1 MERRARVRIT
11 FRGGSPMQSLT
22 CGHLSRLPLLAA
34 FAFAAAVEGVAGEG
48 ELDGDL
54 LGGGGRPARV
64 AAEVEVNALRR
75 KVVVPLTP
83 PRGSVLVT
91 EMGSNQFWYHTRIM
105 YVHVHERM
113 HLPADILIPT

>member
-1 MERRARVRIT
+1 
-11 FRGGSPMQSLT
+11 MQSLLT

-34 FAFAAAVEGVAGEG
+34 FALAAAVEGVAGEG

-83 PRGSVLVT
+83 PRGGSVLVT

-105 YVHVHERM
+105 
-113 HLPADILIPT
+113 

>member
-1 MERRARVRIT
+1 MEWRGARQRIT
-11 FRGGSPMQSLT
+11 CRGGSQVQLLT

-34 FAFAAAVEGVAGEG
+34 LAFAAAVEGVAGEG

-75 KVVVPLTP
+75 KVVVPLPP

-91 EMGSNQFWYHTRIM
+91 EVGSNQFWYHTYTN
-105 YVHVHERM
+105 YVRVR
-113 HLPADILIPT
+113 A

>member
-1 MERRARVRIT
+1 
-11 FRGGSPMQSLT
+11 MQSLLT

-64 AAEVEVNALRR
+64 AAEVEVNALR

-83 PRGSVLVT
+83 PRGGSVLVT
-91 EMGSNQFWYHTRIM
+91 EMGSNQIWYHTRI
-105 YVHVHERM
+105 
-113 HLPADILIPT
+113 TCT

>member
-1 MERRARVRIT
+1 MEWRGARQRIT
-11 FRGGSPMQSLT
+11 CRGGSQVQLLT

-64 AAEVEVNALRR
+64 AAEVEVNALR
-75 KVVVPLTP
+75 KVVVPLPP

-105 YVHVHERM
+105 YVYVPMKECTCRR
-113 HLPADILIPT
+113 IF